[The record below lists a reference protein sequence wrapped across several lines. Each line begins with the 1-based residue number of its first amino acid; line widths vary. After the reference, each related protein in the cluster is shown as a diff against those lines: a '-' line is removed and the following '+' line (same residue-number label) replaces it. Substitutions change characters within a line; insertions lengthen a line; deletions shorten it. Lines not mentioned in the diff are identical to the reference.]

1 MLLLADGHIF
11 VEVFDKN
18 PTTTFQ
24 DGLLYF
30 GQNGAEFK
38 IGISH
43 LDFWSADLMFARI
56 TRLDIP

>member
-43 LDFWSADLMFARI
+43 LDF
-56 TRLDIP
+56 